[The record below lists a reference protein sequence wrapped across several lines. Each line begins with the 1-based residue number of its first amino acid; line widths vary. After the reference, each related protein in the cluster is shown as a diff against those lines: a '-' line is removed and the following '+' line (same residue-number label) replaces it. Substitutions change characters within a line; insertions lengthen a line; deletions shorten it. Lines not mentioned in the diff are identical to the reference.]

1 MLQQTTLNLIAIG
14 VFLMVMSILLG
25 PLIQLPTVVPAVATL
40 SFMVLFAADTL
51 AWQGRGGNLL
61 VDAVARLSPQHRDRI
76 LHHEA
81 GHFLAAHAY
90 GLPITGYTLSAWEA
104 WRQGKPGFGG
114 VAWTPTD
121 GPSDRPGPVLQKQ
134 WLDRF
139 CIIAMAGIAAERLQ
153 YGSVEGGNDDR
164 QQVRQALTA
173 LGQPQQQVAAKQQ
186 WAELQAKT
194 LIQNHPA
201 AYEALVT
208 GMRSRS
214 SVADCV
220 QSLTAAGLS
229 PRDALGPLNRS

>member
-14 VFLMVMSILLG
+14 VFLMVLSVLLG
-25 PLIQLPTVVPAVATL
+25 PLIQLPPAVPAAATL

-61 VDAVARLSPQHRDRI
+61 VDTVARLSPQHRDRV
-76 LHHEA
+76 LYHEA
-81 GHFLAAHAY
+81 GHFLVAHAY

-114 VAWTPTD
+114 VEWTPTAL
-121 GPSDRPGPVLQKQ
+121 PTQVAAPLVQKQ

-153 YGSVEGGNDDR
+153 YGTVEGGNDDR
-164 QQVRQALTA
+164 QQVRQALTER
-173 LGQPQQQVAAKQQ
+173 GQPLQQVAAKQQ

-194 LIQNHPA
+194 LIQTHRA
-201 AYEALVT
+201 AYEALVA

-214 SVADCV
+214 SVANCL
-220 QSLTAAGLS
+220 QLLTAAGLTPVS
-229 PRDALGPLNRS
+229 EAMS

>member
-14 VFLMVMSILLG
+14 VFLMVMSVLLG
-25 PLIQLPTVVPAVATL
+25 PLIQLPAAVPAGATL

-61 VDAVARLSPQHRDRI
+61 VDAVARLSPQHRDRV
-76 LHHEA
+76 LYHEA
-81 GHFLAAHAY
+81 GHFLVAYAY

-114 VAWTPTD
+114 VEWTATD
-121 GPSDRPGPVLQKQ
+121 GPGDRPGPVLQKQ

-164 QQVRQALTA
+164 QQVSQALTA

-186 WAELQAKT
+186 WAELQAKM
-194 LIQNHPA
+194 LIQNHQA
-201 AYEALVT
+201 AYEALVA

-229 PRDALGPLNRS
+229 PSDALGPLNRS

>member
-14 VFLMVMSILLG
+14 VFLMVLSVLLG
-25 PLIQLPTVVPAVATL
+25 PLIQLPAAVPAGATL

-61 VDAVARLSPQHRDRI
+61 VDVVARLSPQHRDRV

-81 GHFLAAHAY
+81 GHFLVAYAY
-90 GLPITGYTLSAWEA
+90 GLPITGYALSAWEA

-114 VAWTPTD
+114 VEWTPTD
-121 GPSDRPGPVLQKQ
+121 VPTPSSSPLVQKQ

-139 CIIAMAGIAAERLQ
+139 CIVAMAGIAAERLQ

-164 QQVRQALTA
+164 QQVRQALTER
-173 LGQPQQQVAAKQQ
+173 GQPLQQVAAKQQ

-194 LIQNHPA
+194 LIQNHSA
-201 AYEALVT
+201 AYEALVA

-214 SVADCV
+214 SVTDCLQLLKV
-220 QSLTAAGLS
+220 AGLT
-229 PRDALGPLNRS
+229 PRPEKTS